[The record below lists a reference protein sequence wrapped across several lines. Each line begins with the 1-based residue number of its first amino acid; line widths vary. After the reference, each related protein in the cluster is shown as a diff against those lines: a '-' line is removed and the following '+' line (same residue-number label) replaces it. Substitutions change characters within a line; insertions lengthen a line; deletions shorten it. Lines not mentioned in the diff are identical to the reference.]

1 MGDPTVEPGEATRRQ
16 AMLVFP
22 EMQADL
28 SEQHVNELFAGV
40 ADRVGAITCAGVERD
55 LVGLQSVIA
64 T

>member
-1 MGDPTVEPGEATRRQ
+1 
-16 AMLVFP
+16 MLVFP